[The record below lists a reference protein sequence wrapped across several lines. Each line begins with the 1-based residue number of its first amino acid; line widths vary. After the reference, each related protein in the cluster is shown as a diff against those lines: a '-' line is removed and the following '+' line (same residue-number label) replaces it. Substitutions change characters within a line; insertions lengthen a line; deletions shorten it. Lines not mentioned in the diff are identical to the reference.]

1 MLDFDD
7 SLQSALGLSDALTQ
21 TFLRAGLRRVRD
33 VLLTLPL
40 RYEDRSH
47 LTPVAALRDG
57 QTALVH
63 GYVQRCQIQ
72 EGRRRLLRVEIKD
85 DNGDV
90 FRLVYFRF
98 YPSQIKPFRENRRGL
113 FYGKVAYSSYGYD
126 MAHPEITWLDEGDV
140 VQLPDSLQAVYPS
153 VKGLSQMRWRQAVH
167 QLLAQL
173 PSAPQ
178 DPLSAAGYWDFA
190 RALHALHQPSL
201 AEVLPCPDDNQ
212 HPAKKRLIIEELAAH
227 QLSLHN
233 ARTQLRRLPAPA
245 LPADSPLVRR
255 FLQSL
260 PFQLTEAQAR
270 VYQEIAA
277 DMARPVPMLRLV
289 QGDVGSGKTV
299 IALLACLQAVAAG
312 KQAVFMA
319 PTELLAEQHAQNMQ
333 RLLAD
338 LPLRSVL
345 LVSKLRAKEKR
356 QILAE
361 IAAGEAH
368 LIIGTHA
375 VFQEQVQYQDL
386 ALVAV
391 DEQHRFGVHQ
401 RLQLQEKAA
410 AGQAVHQLV
419 LTATPIPRT
428 LAMSAYGELDTS
440 IIDVLP
446 AGRQPIRTS
455 VMSNARRDELIAR
468 VGAACRQGAQ
478 AYWVCPLIEESEV
491 LECENAEAISAHIQA
506 LLPDVRV
513 ALVHGRIESKERS
526 ETMRRFVAAE
536 IELLVA
542 TTVIE
547 VGVDVPNASLMVIEN
562 AERFGLSQLHQLR
575 GRVGRGS
582 VQSDCILMYQAPLGE
597 TAKRRLNMMR
607 DSTDGFRIAEEDL
620 RIRGAGELLG
630 TRQTGALGLKIA
642 DIERDQAL
650 LAEAEQIADALEGSD
665 YAAVL
670 LARWIG
676 KNTEYLKV

>member
-47 LTPVAALRDG
+47 LTPVAALRDE

-233 ARTQLRRLPAPA
+233 ARAQLRRLPAPA

-255 FLQSL
+255 FLQGL

-338 LPLRSVL
+338 LLLRSVL

-491 LECENAEAISAHIQA
+491 LECENAEAVGAHIQA

-526 ETMRRFVAAE
+526 ETMRRFAAAE
-536 IELLVA
+536 IDLLVA

-642 DIERDQAL
+642 DIERDQVL